1 VRQLAGRQYALNS
14 TIRRVVVVGQG
25 YVGLPAA
32 HAAVVAGH
40 TVVGYDVD
48 ADKTAALAMGRSPID
63 DLTDDD
69 LAAMLATGR
78 YEATSNPA
86 RLAGFD
92 VALVAVPTPL
102 RDGRPDLSAVLAA
115 AQTLSGHL
123 QRGATVVLESTVAPG
138 TTAGEFRGALEENS
152 NGLTADLGDIFVGFS
167 PERID
172 PGNPDWHFRNTPKL
186 VSGVNRASADAVEA
200 FYATICD
207 TVVRCASTGTAE
219 MAKLLENTYR
229 HVNIAL
235 VNELGRHANE
245 LDISIWDVI
254 AAARTKPYG
263 YQAFYPGPGVGG
275 HCLPIDPAY
284 LSDRIE
290 RTLGRPFDFVDLAMR
305 VNDAQ
310 PGYVAERVM
319 RLLNEHRQSVNGA
332 RVLVLGLAYKADS
345 GDIRESPTTRIIDV
359 LRRLGA
365 VVSVCDPRVRQLS
378 THLADLFSDVKT
390 VSPHEVEDA
399 AGEANLTLLVTDH
412 RDFPYERIAA
422 RAKLV
427 LDARNRFARAAH
439 VHAL

>member
-1 VRQLAGRQYALNS
+1 LNP
-14 TIRRVVVVGQG
+14 TVEQDRRARYRIVVVGQG

-32 HAAVVAGH
+32 HAAVLAGH
-40 TVVGYDVD
+40 TVVGFDTD
-48 ADKTAALAMGRSPID
+48 ADKTASLAMGRSPID

-69 LAAMLATGR
+69 LAQMLATGR
-78 YEATSNPA
+78 YEPTSDPN

-115 AQTLSGHL
+115 AHAVSGHL
-123 QRGATVVLESTVAPG
+123 RFGATVVLESTVAPG
-138 TTAGEFRGALEENS
+138 TTAGEFRCALEEHA
-152 NGLTADLGDIFVGFS
+152 NGLTVDSGDFHVGFS

-172 PGNPDWHFRNTPKL
+172 PGNPTWHFRNTPKL
-186 VSGVNRASADAVEA
+186 VSGVNRASTDAVEA
-200 FYATICD
+200 FYSTICD
-207 TVVRCASTGTAE
+207 AVVRCASTGTAE

-245 LDISIWDVI
+245 LGICIWDVI
-254 AAARTKPYG
+254 EAARTKPYG

-319 RLLNEHRQSVNGA
+319 RLLNEHRQPVNGA
-332 RVLVLGLAYKADS
+332 RILVLGMAYKADS
-345 GDIRESPTTRIIDV
+345 GDIRETPTTRIIDR

-365 VVSVCDPRVRQLS
+365 VVSVCDPRVRHLPAR
-378 THLADLFSDVKT
+378 LADLFSDVKPI
-390 VSPHEVEDA
+390 SAHEVIDA
-399 AGEANLTLLVTDH
+399 AAEAHLTLLVTDH
-412 RDFPYERIAA
+412 DDFPYEQIAA
-422 RAKLV
+422 SARLV

>member
-1 VRQLAGRQYALNS
+1 LNS
-14 TIRRVVVVGQG
+14 TDRRVVVVGQG

-32 HAAVVAGH
+32 HAAVLAGH
-40 TVVGYDVD
+40 TVVGFDLD
-48 ADKTAALAMGRSPID
+48 ADKTAALAKGRSPID
-63 DLTDDD
+63 DLSDVD

-78 YEATSNPA
+78 YEPTSDPD
-86 RLAGFD
+86 RLAGFEIG
-92 VALVAVPTPL
+92 LVAVPTPL
-102 RDGRPDLSAVLAA
+102 HDGRPDLSAVLAA
-115 AQTLSGHL
+115 ARTLSRYL
-123 QRGATVVLESTVAPG
+123 RRGVTVVLESTVAPG
-138 TTAGEFRGALEENS
+138 TTAGEFRGVLEESGYLVDN
-152 NGLTADLGDIFVGFS
+152 GDIFIGFS

-172 PGNPDWHFRNTPKL
+172 PGNPTWHFRNTPKL
-186 VSGVNRASADAVEA
+186 VSGINRASTDAVEA

-245 LDISIWDVI
+245 LGISIWDVI

-310 PGYVAERVM
+310 PGYVTERVM
-319 RLLNEHRQSVNGA
+319 RLLNEHRQPVNGA

-345 GDIRESPTTRIIDV
+345 GDIRESPTTRIIDG

-365 VVSVCDPRVRQLS
+365 VVSVCDPRVLHLS
-378 THLADLFSDVKT
+378 ERLAELFSDVKT
-390 VSPHEVEDA
+390 VSPHEVVDA

-412 RDFPYERIAA
+412 GDFPYEQIAA
-422 RAKLV
+422 NAKLV

>member
-32 HAAVVAGH
+32 HAAVMAGH
-40 TVVGYDVD
+40 TVVGYDID
-48 ADKTAALAMGRSPID
+48 ADRTAVLATGRSPID
-63 DLTDDD
+63 DLADDD

-78 YEATSNPA
+78 YEPTSDPA
-86 RLAGFD
+86 RLAGFE

-102 RDGRPDLSAVLAA
+102 HDGRPDLSAVLGAA
-115 AQTLSGHL
+115 RTLSGHL
-123 QRGATVVLESTVAPG
+123 RCGATVVLESTVAPG
-138 TTAGEFRGALEENS
+138 TTAGEFRCALEES
-152 NGLTADLGDIFVGFS
+152 GLAADRGEFFVGFS

-172 PGNPDWHFRNTPKL
+172 PGNPDWHFGNTPKL

-200 FYATICD
+200 FYATICE

-245 LDISIWDVI
+245 LGISIWDVI

-310 PGYVAERVM
+310 PGYVTERVM
-319 RLLNEHRQSVNGA
+319 RLLNEHRQPVNGA

-345 GDIRESPTTRIIDV
+345 GDIRETPTTRIIDG

-365 VVSVCDPRVRQLS
+365 VVSVCDPRVQQLS
-378 THLADLFSDVKT
+378 ARLADLFSDVKT
-390 VSPHEVEDA
+390 VSPHEVVDA

-422 RAKLV
+422 RARLV